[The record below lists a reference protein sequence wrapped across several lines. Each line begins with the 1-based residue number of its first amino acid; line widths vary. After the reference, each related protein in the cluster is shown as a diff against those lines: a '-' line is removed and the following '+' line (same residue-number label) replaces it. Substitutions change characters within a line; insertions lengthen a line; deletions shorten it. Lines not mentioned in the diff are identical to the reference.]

1 MKKPKMLLILL
12 FVLPWL
18 TFPLLGWRT
27 IVRFFPATIF
37 ISVIS
42 KILYFI
48 GKKRK
53 WWLFYTNVNPKISG
67 DTAFVFGPFF
77 LSALWILKLTYGRF
91 PLYLISNI
99 ILHLLFDVWG
109 LILLKRTRIA
119 TLVKIKP
126 FQHFLFL
133 QLRAYL
139 LYVFQFLFEKIRKN
153 KNPLLDNIEL
163 YPE

>member
-18 TFPLLGWRT
+18 SFPLLGRKT
-27 IVRFFPATIF
+27 IIRFLPATLF

-42 KILYFI
+42 KILYTI

-53 WWLFYTNVNPKISG
+53 WWLFYTKVNPKISG

-77 LSALWILKLTYGRF
+77 LSALWILKLTYSRF
-91 PLYLISNI
+91 PLYLITNI
-99 ILHLLFDVWG
+99 IVHILFDVWG
-109 LILLKRTRIA
+109 LKLLKRTRIA
-119 TLVKIKP
+119 SLVRINP

-133 QLRAYL
+133 QFRALL
-139 LYVFQFLFEKIRKN
+139 LYSIQLLFEKIRKN
-153 KNPLLDNIEL
+153 KNPLLNKISQ
-163 YPE
+163 

>member
-1 MKKPKMLLILL
+1 MKKPRLLLLLL

-18 TFPLLGWRT
+18 SFPILGRRT
-27 IVRFFPATIF
+27 IIRFLPATIF

-42 KILYFI
+42 KLLYTI
-48 GKKRK
+48 GKKRR
-53 WWLFYTNVNPKISG
+53 WWLFYTKVNPKISG

-99 ILHLLFDVWG
+99 IVHILFDVLG
-109 LILLKRTRIA
+109 LKLLKRTRIV
-119 TLVKIKP
+119 TLVKINP

-133 QLRAYL
+133 QFRALL
-139 LYVFQFLFEKIRKN
+139 LYCVQLLIEKIRKY
-153 KNPLLDNIEL
+153 KNPLLNKISQ
-163 YPE
+163 